1 MVRFCYGP
9 TNLSPEGVVRC
20 ETCVTRPLVEMWS
33 DLVIVRL
40 CYGPS
45 YLTAGHKRTQ
55 VAKFTRWKAVDVTV
69 LTGQHVLSKQCPLF
83 LSSLRQC
90 ALYDKLIEL
99 FEHMH
104 YAHKYRR
111 KWGVTWCTWK
121 PPVPDWADAINRSW
135 HAADQRG
142 MKVNCTLGL
151 VSLNV

>member
-9 TNLSPEGVVRC
+9 TNLSLEGVVRC
-20 ETCVTRPLVEMWS
+20 EACVTRPLVEMWS

-104 YAHKYRR
+104 FAHKYRR
-111 KWGVTWCTWK
+111 KWGDMMHVKTTCPGLGRCYKQKLTCS
-121 PPVPDWADAINRSW
+121 RSE
-135 HAADQRG
+135 RNESKLYVRTG
-142 MKVNCTLGL
+142 
-151 VSLNV
+151 